1 MSYWVKVTLNQAE
14 FGIPLVTE
22 YDYRTETVPTTAHMV
37 AVVGEFVT
45 NIIPKINAIQV
56 DQVANINV
64 RAVWRGNTAVQAEAN
79 VSGTGDVAS
88 AEADV
93 QVSSASIALKKFVAE
108 TNDFNDIP
116 WEDELRNITHGY
128 VFIPGADDDWIF
140 GGRSIV
146 PGALASALETLL
158 DELATSFS
166 AAGSLMIPIVH
177 GYALPLVGEPNPKPF
192 RPESYADIEAVSFKW
207 VTWHESR
214 QRNTVR

>member
-22 YDYRTETVPTTAHMV
+22 YDYRTETVPTTAHMI
-37 AVVGEFVT
+37 AVVSEFVT

-56 DQVANINV
+56 EQVANINV

-79 VSGTGDVAS
+79 VSGTGDVVL
-88 AEADV
+88 ADTEV
-93 QVSSASIALKKFVAE
+93 QVSSASIAIKKFVSE
-108 TNDFNDIP
+108 TNDWNDIP
-116 WEDELRNITHGY
+116 WENELRNITHGY
-128 VFIPGADDDWIF
+128 VFIPGASDEWVI
-140 GGRSIV
+140 GGRSVV
-146 PGALASALETLL
+146 PGSLASAFETLQ
-158 DELATSFS
+158 DELAVSFS

-192 RPESYADIEAVSFKW
+192 RPESYADIEAVTFKW